1 MVCSDAEGA
10 VTECVSELERPRV
23 NQWIE
28 LDFCNSDQCERN
40 LDDNSF
46 DVVLDKSTL
55 DCALCSKDATSAL
68 LAQSYRALRPNGGV
82 FFLISFHSP
91 QLIVPLLKYLYDNDI
106 EYYTVDR
113 MIDDYRYNE
122 GVELENDQPRTARST
137 NKLSQ
142 STPLMF
148 CSSHCRESYRQ
159 SGRQQSSRYI
169 TINHKMKETKHYDKV
184 SAKTVNVFVCR
195 KSIDYNNIQG
205 MNCIDIEALHAHV
218 LQVCNDWFMIENP
231 LVTQVRENTL
241 RHSFREKLGLLHA
254 DDIDHDLDGLYLP
267 LEVCYDILF
276 TADEKSNL
284 PYDFFLEDWNAFV
297 LDSSNTDE
305 LPEEGRLFLKN
316 ENQTAMKPDAM
327 TLQVALTF
335 LKAMQ

>member
-1 MVCSDAEGA
+1 
-10 VTECVSELERPRV
+10 
-23 NQWIE
+23 
-28 LDFCNSDQCERN
+28 
-40 LDDNSF
+40 
-46 DVVLDKSTL
+46 
-55 DCALCSKDATSAL
+55 
-68 LAQSYRALRPNGGV
+68 
-82 FFLISFHSP
+82 
-91 QLIVPLLKYLYDNDI
+91 
-106 EYYTVDR
+106 
-113 MIDDYRYNE
+113 
-122 GVELENDQPRTARST
+122 
-137 NKLSQ
+137 
-142 STPLMF
+142 
-148 CSSHCRESYRQ
+148 
-159 SGRQQSSRYI
+159 
-169 TINHKMKETKHYDKV
+169 
-184 SAKTVNVFVCR
+184 
-195 KSIDYNNIQG
+195 
-205 MNCIDIEALHAHV
+205 
-218 LQVCNDWFMIENP
+218 MIENP